1 MDLSKNNL
9 QYKVVPNMKSFLLL
23 ILSFFVI
30 SCGIN
35 NPFDDNIPYKTR
47 FDDGL
52 AFFEEDKY
60 VKASQQFNII
70 VERASHTD
78 LGDDALFFLAES
90 YFLNEDYDLALI
102 EFEKLVSRMGFSPY
116 IEKSRWR
123 ICETLM
129 LLSPNFYHDQDS
141 SRKAISQIQEFLDD
155 FPNSEYSKDADN
167 LIKELRSRLA
177 EKNMETGKLY
187 VKLKAYDSA
196 IVSYKI
202 VINDF
207 YDTKFFEEANIEVI
221 RCLSLL
227 NKKDEAEQFLIDL
240 EKNEKSVVTDSFKK
254 KALGVIK
261 NNS

>member
-1 MDLSKNNL
+1 MR
-9 QYKVVPNMKSFLLL
+9 PLL
-23 ILSFFVI
+23 ICISIFLS
-30 SCGIN
+30 SCGIS

-52 AFFEEDKY
+52 AFFEEEKY
-60 VKASQQFNII
+60 VKSSQQFNII

-141 SRKAISQIQEFLDD
+141 SLKAITQIQEFLDD
-155 FPNSEYSKDADN
+155 FPNSEYSKDADK
-167 LIKELRSRLA
+167 LINELRTRLA

-187 VKLKAYDSA
+187 IKLKAYDSA
-196 IVSYKI
+196 MTSYEIVVNEY
-202 VINDF
+202 
-207 YDTKFFEEANIEVI
+207 YDTKFFNDANMEII
-221 RCLSLL
+221 RCLVLL
-227 NKKDEAEQFLIDL
+227 KKSDEAKQFLADL
-240 EKNEKSVVTDSFKK
+240 EMNEKSIVTDEFKK
-254 KALGVIK
+254 QALSVIK
-261 NNS
+261 DNS

>member
-1 MDLSKNNL
+1 MRIILICISIFLS
-9 QYKVVPNMKSFLLL
+9 
-23 ILSFFVI
+23 
-30 SCGIN
+30 SCGIS
-35 NPFDDNIPYKTR
+35 NPFDDNIAYKTR

-52 AFFEEDKY
+52 AFFEEEKY

-90 YFLNEDYDLALI
+90 YFLNKDYDLALV

-123 ICETLM
+123 ICETLL

-141 SRKAISQIQEFLDD
+141 SKKAISQIQEFLDD
-155 FPNSEYSKDADN
+155 FPNSEYSKDADK
-167 LIKELRSRLA
+167 LINELRTRLA

-202 VINDF
+202 VINEF
-207 YDTKFFEEANIEVI
+207 YDTKFFNEANMEII
-221 RCLSLL
+221 RCLALQ
-227 NKKDEAEQFLIDL
+227 KKSDEAKQFLTDL
-240 EKNEKSVVTDSFKK
+240 EVNEKSVVTDSFKEQ
-254 KALGVIK
+254 ALSVIK
-261 NNS
+261 DNS

>member
-1 MDLSKNNL
+1 MR
-9 QYKVVPNMKSFLLL
+9 PLL
-23 ILSFFVI
+23 ICISIFLS
-30 SCGIN
+30 SCGIS

-52 AFFEEDKY
+52 AFFEEEKY
-60 VKASQQFNII
+60 VKSSQQFNII

-141 SRKAISQIQEFLDD
+141 SLKAITQIQEFLDD
-155 FPNSEYSKDADN
+155 FPNSEYSKDADK
-167 LIKELRSRLA
+167 LINELRTRLA

-187 VKLKAYDSA
+187 IKLKAYDSA
-196 IVSYKI
+196 MNSYE
-202 VINDF
+202 VVVNEY
-207 YDTKFFEEANIEVI
+207 YDTKFFNDANMEII
-221 RCLSLL
+221 RCLVLL
-227 NKKDEAEQFLIDL
+227 NKSDEAKQFLEDL
-240 EKNEKSVVTDSFKK
+240 EMNEKSIVTDTFKK
-254 KALGVIK
+254 QALSVIK
-261 NNS
+261 DNS

>member
-1 MDLSKNNL
+1 MR
-9 QYKVVPNMKSFLLL
+9 PLL
-23 ILSFFVI
+23 ICISIFLS
-30 SCGIN
+30 SCGIS

-52 AFFEEDKY
+52 AFFEEEKY
-60 VKASQQFNII
+60 VKSSQQFNII

-141 SRKAISQIQEFLDD
+141 SLKAITQIQEFLDD
-155 FPNSEYSKDADN
+155 FPNSEYSKDADK
-167 LIKELRSRLA
+167 LISELRTRLA

-187 VKLKAYDSA
+187 IKLKAYDSA
-196 IVSYKI
+196 MTSYE
-202 VINDF
+202 VVVNEY
-207 YDTKFFEEANIEVI
+207 YDTKFFNDANMEII
-221 RCLSLL
+221 RCLVLL
-227 NKKDEAEQFLIDL
+227 NKSDEAKQFLEDL
-240 EKNEKSVVTDSFKK
+240 EMNEKSIVTDTFKK
-254 KALGVIK
+254 QALSVIK
-261 NNS
+261 DNS

>member
-1 MDLSKNNL
+1 MR
-9 QYKVVPNMKSFLLL
+9 L
-23 ILSFFVI
+23 ILICISIFLS
-30 SCGIN
+30 SCGIS
-35 NPFDDNIPYKTR
+35 NPFDDNIAYKTR

-52 AFFEEDKY
+52 AFFEEEKY

-90 YFLNEDYDLALI
+90 YFLNKDYDLALV

-123 ICETLM
+123 ICETLL
-129 LLSPNFYHDQDS
+129 LLSPNFYHDQNS
-141 SRKAISQIQEFLDD
+141 SIKAISQIQEFLDD
-155 FPNSEYSKDADN
+155 FPNSEYSKDADK
-167 LIKELRSRLA
+167 LINELRTRLA

-202 VINDF
+202 VINEF
-207 YDTKFFEEANIEVI
+207 YDTKFFNEANMEII
-221 RCLSLL
+221 RCLALQ
-227 NKKDEAEQFLIDL
+227 KKSDEARQFLTDL
-240 EKNEKSVVTDSFKK
+240 EINEKSVVTDSFKEQ
-254 KALGVIK
+254 ALSVIK
-261 NNS
+261 DNS

>member
-1 MDLSKNNL
+1 MR
-9 QYKVVPNMKSFLLL
+9 LLL
-23 ILSFFVI
+23 ICISIFI
-30 SCGIN
+30 SSCGIS

-52 AFFEEDKY
+52 AFFEEEKF

-90 YFLNEDYDLALI
+90 YFLNKDYDLALI

-141 SRKAISQIQEFLDD
+141 SMKAITQIQEFLDD

-167 LIKELRSRLA
+167 LINELRTRLA

-187 VKLKAYDSA
+187 IKLKAYDSA
-196 IVSYKI
+196 MTSYEIVVNEY
-202 VINDF
+202 
-207 YDTKFFEEANIEVI
+207 YDTKFFNDANMQII
-221 RCLSLL
+221 MCLVLL
-227 NKKDEAEQFLIDL
+227 EKKDEAKQFLADL
-240 EKNEKSVVTDSFKK
+240 EMNEKSIVTDAFKK
-254 KALGVIK
+254 QALSVIK
-261 NNS
+261 DNS

>member
-1 MDLSKNNL
+1 MR
-9 QYKVVPNMKSFLLL
+9 PLL
-23 ILSFFVI
+23 ICISIFLS
-30 SCGIN
+30 SCGIS

-52 AFFEEDKY
+52 AFFEEEKY
-60 VKASQQFNII
+60 VKSSQQFNII

-141 SRKAISQIQEFLDD
+141 SLKAITQIQEFLDD
-155 FPNSEYSKDADN
+155 FPNSEYSKDADK
-167 LIKELRSRLA
+167 LINELRTRLA

-187 VKLKAYDSA
+187 IKLKAYDSA
-196 IVSYKI
+196 MTSYE
-202 VINDF
+202 VVVNEY
-207 YDTKFFEEANIEVI
+207 YDTKFFNDANM
-221 RCLSLL
+221 
-227 NKKDEAEQFLIDL
+227 
-240 EKNEKSVVTDSFKK
+240 
-254 KALGVIK
+254 
-261 NNS
+261 

>member
-1 MDLSKNNL
+1 MR
-9 QYKVVPNMKSFLLL
+9 PLL
-23 ILSFFVI
+23 ICISIFLS
-30 SCGIN
+30 SCGIS

-52 AFFEEDKY
+52 AFFEEEKY
-60 VKASQQFNII
+60 VKSSQQFNII

-123 ICETLM
+123 ICETLK

-141 SRKAISQIQEFLDD
+141 SLKAITQIQEFLDD
-155 FPNSEYSKDADN
+155 FPNSEYSKDADK
-167 LIKELRSRLA
+167 LINELRTRLA

-187 VKLKAYDSA
+187 IKLKAYDSA
-196 IVSYKI
+196 MTSYE
-202 VINDF
+202 VVVNEY
-207 YDTKFFEEANIEVI
+207 YDTKFFNDANMEII
-221 RCLSLL
+221 RCLVLL
-227 NKKDEAEQFLIDL
+227 NKSDEAKQFLEDL
-240 EKNEKSVVTDSFKK
+240 EMNEKSIVTDTFKK
-254 KALGVIK
+254 QALSVIK
-261 NNS
+261 DNS

>member
-1 MDLSKNNL
+1 MR
-9 QYKVVPNMKSFLLL
+9 L
-23 ILSFFVI
+23 ILICISIFLS
-30 SCGIN
+30 SCGIS
-35 NPFDDNIPYKTR
+35 NPFDDNIAYKTR

-52 AFFEEDKY
+52 AFFEEEKY

-90 YFLNEDYDLALI
+90 YFLNKDYDLALV

-123 ICETLM
+123 ICETLL

-141 SRKAISQIQEFLDD
+141 SKKAISQIQEFLDD
-155 FPNSEYSKDADN
+155 FPNSEYSKDADK
-167 LIKELRSRLA
+167 LISELRTRLA

-202 VINDF
+202 VINEF
-207 YDTKFFEEANIEVI
+207 YDTKFFNEANMEII
-221 RCLSLL
+221 RCLALQ
-227 NKKDEAEQFLIDL
+227 KKSDEARQFLTDL
-240 EKNEKSVVTDSFKK
+240 EINEKSVVTDLFKEQ
-254 KALGVIK
+254 ALSVIK
-261 NNS
+261 DNS

>member
-1 MDLSKNNL
+1 MR
-9 QYKVVPNMKSFLLL
+9 L
-23 ILSFFVI
+23 ILICISIFLS
-30 SCGIN
+30 SCGIS
-35 NPFDDNIPYKTR
+35 NPFDDNIAYKTR

-52 AFFEEDKY
+52 AFFEEEKY

-90 YFLNEDYDLALI
+90 YFLNKDYDLALV

-123 ICETLM
+123 ICETLL

-141 SRKAISQIQEFLDD
+141 SKKAISQIQEFLDD
-155 FPNSEYSKDADN
+155 FPNSEYSKDADK
-167 LIKELRSRLA
+167 LINELRTRLA

-202 VINDF
+202 VINEF
-207 YDTKFFEEANIEVI
+207 YDTKFFNEANMEII
-221 RCLSLL
+221 RCLALQ
-227 NKKDEAEQFLIDL
+227 KKSDEARQFLTDL
-240 EKNEKSVVTDSFKK
+240 EINEKSVVTDSFKEQ
-254 KALGVIK
+254 ALSVIK
-261 NNS
+261 DNS

>member
-1 MDLSKNNL
+1 MR
-9 QYKVVPNMKSFLLL
+9 PLL
-23 ILSFFVI
+23 ICISIFLSG
-30 SCGIN
+30 CGIS

-52 AFFEEDKY
+52 AFFEEEKY
-60 VKASQQFNII
+60 VKSSQQFNII

-141 SRKAISQIQEFLDD
+141 SLKAITQIQEFLDD
-155 FPNSEYSKDADN
+155 FPNSEYSKDADK
-167 LIKELRSRLA
+167 LINELRTRLA

-187 VKLKAYDSA
+187 IKLKAYDSA
-196 IVSYKI
+196 MTSYE
-202 VINDF
+202 VVVNEY
-207 YDTKFFEEANIEVI
+207 YDTKFFNDANMEII
-221 RCLSLL
+221 RCLVLL
-227 NKKDEAEQFLIDL
+227 NKSDEAKQFLEDL
-240 EKNEKSVVTDSFKK
+240 EMNEKSIVTDTFKK
-254 KALGVIK
+254 QALSVIK
-261 NNS
+261 DNS

>member
-1 MDLSKNNL
+1 MR
-9 QYKVVPNMKSFLLL
+9 PLL
-23 ILSFFVI
+23 ICISIFLS
-30 SCGIN
+30 SCGIS

-52 AFFEEDKY
+52 AFFEEEKY
-60 VKASQQFNII
+60 VKSSQQFNII

-141 SRKAISQIQEFLDD
+141 SLKAITQIQEFLDD
-155 FPNSEYSKDADN
+155 FPNSEYSKDADK
-167 LIKELRSRLA
+167 LINELRTRLA

-187 VKLKAYDSA
+187 IKLKAYDSA
-196 IVSYKI
+196 MTSYE
-202 VINDF
+202 VVVNEY
-207 YDTKFFEEANIEVI
+207 YDTKFFNDANMEII
-221 RCLSLL
+221 RCLVLL
-227 NKKDEAEQFLIDL
+227 NKSDEAKQFLEDL
-240 EKNEKSVVTDSFKK
+240 EMNEKSIVTDTFKK
-254 KALGVIK
+254 QALCVIK
-261 NNS
+261 DNS

>member
-1 MDLSKNNL
+1 MR
-9 QYKVVPNMKSFLLL
+9 PLL
-23 ILSFFVI
+23 ICISIFLS
-30 SCGIN
+30 SCGIS

-52 AFFEEDKY
+52 AFFEEEKY
-60 VKASQQFNII
+60 VKSSQQFNII

-141 SRKAISQIQEFLDD
+141 SLKAITQIQEFLDD
-155 FPNSEYSKDADN
+155 FPNSEYSKDADK
-167 LIKELRSRLA
+167 LINELRTRLA

-187 VKLKAYDSA
+187 IKLKAYDSA
-196 IVSYKI
+196 MTSYE
-202 VINDF
+202 VVVNEY
-207 YDTKFFEEANIEVI
+207 YDTKFFNDANMEII
-221 RCLSLL
+221 RCLVLL
-227 NKKDEAEQFLIDL
+227 NKSDEAKLFLEDL
-240 EKNEKSVVTDSFKK
+240 EMNEKSIVTDTFKK
-254 KALGVIK
+254 QALSVIK
-261 NNS
+261 DNS

>member
-1 MDLSKNNL
+1 MR
-9 QYKVVPNMKSFLLL
+9 L
-23 ILSFFVI
+23 ILICISIFLS
-30 SCGIN
+30 SCGIS
-35 NPFDDNIPYKTR
+35 NPFDDNIAYKTR

-52 AFFEEDKY
+52 AFFEEEKY

-90 YFLNEDYDLALI
+90 YFLNKDYDLALV

-123 ICETLM
+123 ICETLL

-141 SRKAISQIQEFLDD
+141 SKKAISQIQEFLDD
-155 FPNSEYSKDADN
+155 FPNSEYSKDADK
-167 LIKELRSRLA
+167 LINELRTRLA

-202 VINDF
+202 VINEF
-207 YDTKFFEEANIEVI
+207 YDTKFFNEANMEII
-221 RCLSLL
+221 RCLALQ
-227 NKKDEAEQFLIDL
+227 KKSDEAKQFLTDL
-240 EKNEKSVVTDSFKK
+240 EVNEKSVVTDSFKEQ
-254 KALGVIK
+254 ALSVIK
-261 NNS
+261 DNS

>member
-1 MDLSKNNL
+1 MRII
-9 QYKVVPNMKSFLLL
+9 L
-23 ILSFFVI
+23 ICISI
-30 SCGIN
+30 IISSCGIS

-52 AFFEEDKY
+52 AFFEEEKY

-70 VERASHTD
+70 VDRASHTD

-90 YFLNEDYDLALI
+90 YFLNKDYDLALV

-129 LLSPNFYHDQDS
+129 LLSPNFYHDQES
-141 SRKAISQIQEFLDD
+141 SKKAIAQIQEFLDD
-155 FPNSEYSKDADN
+155 FPNSEYSKDADK
-167 LIKELRSRLA
+167 LINELRTRLA

-202 VINDF
+202 VVNEF
-207 YDTKFFEEANIEVI
+207 YDTKFFNDANMEII
-221 RCLSLL
+221 RCLALQ
-227 NKKDEAEQFLIDL
+227 KKSDEAKQYLTDL
-240 EKNEKSVVTDSFKK
+240 EISEKSVVTDSFKEQ
-254 KALGVIK
+254 ALSVIRD
-261 NNS
+261 NS

>member
-1 MDLSKNNL
+1 MR
-9 QYKVVPNMKSFLLL
+9 PNFL
-23 ILSFFVI
+23 ILLPIFI
-30 SCGIN
+30 IGCGIS

-52 AFFEEDKY
+52 SFFEEGKY
-60 VKASQQFNII
+60 VKSSQQFNII

-141 SRKAISQIQEFLDD
+141 SMKAISQIQEFLDD
-155 FPNSEYSKDADN
+155 FPNSEYSKDADE
-167 LIKELRSRLA
+167 LIKGLRSRLA

-202 VINDF
+202 VINNY
-207 YDTKFFEEANIEVI
+207 YDTKFFEDANIEVI

-227 NKKDEAEQFLIDL
+227 DKNDEAEQFLIDL
-240 EKNEKSVVTDSFKK
+240 ESNENSIVTESFKN
-254 KALGVIK
+254 KALNVI
-261 NNS
+261 NDNS

>member
-1 MDLSKNNL
+1 MR
-9 QYKVVPNMKSFLLL
+9 L
-23 ILSFFVI
+23 ILFYISI
-30 SCGIN
+30 LLSSCGIS
-35 NPFDDNIPYKTR
+35 NPFDDNIAYKTR

-52 AFFEEDKY
+52 AFFEEEKY

-70 VERASHTD
+70 VDRASHTD

-90 YFLNEDYDLALI
+90 YFLNKDYDLALV

-129 LLSPNFYHDQDS
+129 LLSPNFYHDQES
-141 SRKAISQIQEFLDD
+141 SKKAIAQIQDFLDD
-155 FPNSEYSKDADN
+155 FPNSEYSKDADK
-167 LIKELRSRLA
+167 LINELRTRLA

-202 VINDF
+202 VVNEF
-207 YDTKFFEEANIEVI
+207 YDTKFFNDANMEII
-221 RCLSLL
+221 RCLALQ
-227 NKKDEAEQFLIDL
+227 KKSDEAKQYLTDL
-240 EKNEKSVVTDSFKK
+240 EINEKSVITDSFKEQ
-254 KALGVIK
+254 ALSVIK
-261 NNS
+261 DNS

>member
-1 MDLSKNNL
+1 MR
-9 QYKVVPNMKSFLLL
+9 L
-23 ILSFFVI
+23 ILFCISI
-30 SCGIN
+30 LLSSCGIS

-47 FDDGL
+47 FDNGL
-52 AFFEEDKY
+52 AFFEEENY

-70 VERASHTD
+70 VDRASHTD

-90 YFLNEDYDLALI
+90 YFLNKDYDLALV

-129 LLSPNFYHDQDS
+129 LLSPNFYHDQES
-141 SRKAISQIQEFLDD
+141 SKKAISQIQEFLDD
-155 FPNSEYSKDADN
+155 FPDSEYSKDADK
-167 LIKELRSRLA
+167 LINELRTRLA

-202 VINDF
+202 VVNEF
-207 YDTKFFEEANIEVI
+207 YDTKFFNDANMEII
-221 RCLSLL
+221 RCLALQ
-227 NKKDEAEQFLIDL
+227 KKSDEAKQYLTDL
-240 EKNEKSVVTDSFKK
+240 EINEKSVVTDSFKEQ
-254 KALGVIK
+254 ALSVIK
-261 NNS
+261 DNS

>member
-1 MDLSKNNL
+1 MR
-9 QYKVVPNMKSFLLL
+9 PLL
-23 ILSFFVI
+23 ICISIFLS
-30 SCGIN
+30 SCGIS

-52 AFFEEDKY
+52 AFFEEEKY
-60 VKASQQFNII
+60 VKSSQQFNII

-141 SRKAISQIQEFLDD
+141 SLKAITQIQEFLDD
-155 FPNSEYSKDADN
+155 FPNSEYSKGADK
-167 LIKELRSRLA
+167 LINELRTRLA

-187 VKLKAYDSA
+187 IKLKAYDSA
-196 IVSYKI
+196 MNSYE
-202 VINDF
+202 VVVNEY
-207 YDTKFFEEANIEVI
+207 YDTKFFNDANMEII
-221 RCLSLL
+221 KCLVLL
-227 NKKDEAEQFLIDL
+227 NKSDEAKQFLEDL
-240 EKNEKSVVTDSFKK
+240 EMNEKSIVTDTFKK
-254 KALGVIK
+254 QALSVIK
-261 NNS
+261 DNS

>member
-1 MDLSKNNL
+1 MR
-9 QYKVVPNMKSFLLL
+9 L
-23 ILSFFVI
+23 ILFCISILFF
-30 SCGIN
+30 SCGIS
-35 NPFDDNIPYKTR
+35 NPFDDNIAYKTR

-52 AFFEEDKY
+52 AFFEEENY

-70 VERASHTD
+70 VDRASHTD

-90 YFLNEDYDLALI
+90 YFLNKDYDLALV

-129 LLSPNFYHDQDS
+129 LLSPNFYHDQES
-141 SRKAISQIQEFLDD
+141 SKKAISQIQEFLDD
-155 FPNSEYSKDADN
+155 FPDSEYSKDADK
-167 LIKELRSRLA
+167 LINELRTRLA

-202 VINDF
+202 VVNEF
-207 YDTKFFEEANIEVI
+207 YDTKFFNDANMEII
-221 RCLSLL
+221 RCLALQ
-227 NKKDEAEQFLIDL
+227 KKSDEAKQYLTDL
-240 EKNEKSVVTDSFKK
+240 EINEKSVVTDSFKEQ
-254 KALGVIK
+254 ALSVIK
-261 NNS
+261 DNS

>member
-1 MDLSKNNL
+1 MRPILLISL
-9 QYKVVPNMKSFLLL
+9 SFL
-23 ILSFFVI
+23 IG
-30 SCGIN
+30 CGIS

-52 AFFEEDKY
+52 AFFEEEKY
-60 VKASQQFNII
+60 VKSSQQFNII

-90 YFLNEDYDLALI
+90 YYLNEDYDLALI

-141 SRKAISQIQEFLDD
+141 SVKAISQIQEFLDD
-155 FPNSEYSKDADN
+155 FPNSEFSKDADK
-167 LIKELRSRLA
+167 LINDLRTRLA

-196 IVSYKI
+196 IVSYQK
-202 VINDF
+202 VVSEY
-207 YDTKFFEEANIEVI
+207 YDTKFFKDANMEII
-221 RCLSLL
+221 RCLALQ
-227 NKKDEAEQFLIDL
+227 NKKDEAEQFLTNL
-240 EKNEKSVVTDSFKK
+240 ELNEKSVVTNAFKDE
-254 KALGVIK
+254 ALSVIK
-261 NNS
+261 DNS

>member
-1 MDLSKNNL
+1 MR
-9 QYKVVPNMKSFLLL
+9 L
-23 ILSFFVI
+23 ILFCISI
-30 SCGIN
+30 LLSSCGIS
-35 NPFDDNIPYKTR
+35 NPFDDNIAYKTR

-52 AFFEEDKY
+52 AFFEEEKY

-70 VERASHTD
+70 VDRASHTD

-90 YFLNEDYDLALI
+90 YFLNKDYDLALV

-129 LLSPNFYHDQDS
+129 LLSPNFYHDQES
-141 SRKAISQIQEFLDD
+141 SKKAISQIQEFLDD
-155 FPNSEYSKDADN
+155 FPNSEYSKDADK
-167 LIKELRSRLA
+167 LINELRTRLA

-202 VINDF
+202 VVNEF
-207 YDTKFFEEANIEVI
+207 YDTKFFNDANMEII
-221 RCLSLL
+221 RCLALQ
-227 NKKDEAEQFLIDL
+227 KKSDEAKQYLTDL
-240 EKNEKSVVTDSFKK
+240 EINEKSVVTDSFKEQ
-254 KALGVIK
+254 ALSVIK
-261 NNS
+261 DNS

>member
-1 MDLSKNNL
+1 MR
-9 QYKVVPNMKSFLLL
+9 LLTICISI
-23 ILSFFVI
+23 ILSG
-30 SCGIN
+30 CGIS

-52 AFFEEDKY
+52 AFFEEEKF

-141 SRKAISQIQEFLDD
+141 SIKAITQIQEFLDD
-155 FPNSEYSKDADN
+155 FPNSEYSKDADK
-167 LIKELRSRLA
+167 LINELRTRLA

-187 VKLKAYDSA
+187 IKLKAYDSA
-196 IVSYKI
+196 MTSYEIVVNEY
-202 VINDF
+202 
-207 YDTKFFEEANIEVI
+207 YDTKFFNDANMEII
-221 RCLSLL
+221 RCLVLL
-227 NKKDEAEQFLIDL
+227 KKSDEAKQFLADL
-240 EKNEKSVVTDSFKK
+240 EMNEKSIVTDEFKK
-254 KALGVIK
+254 QALSVIK
-261 NNS
+261 DNS

>member
-1 MDLSKNNL
+1 MRLFLICISIFLS
-9 QYKVVPNMKSFLLL
+9 
-23 ILSFFVI
+23 
-30 SCGIN
+30 SCGIS

-47 FDDGL
+47 FDNGL
-52 AFFEEDKY
+52 AFFEEEKF

-90 YFLNEDYDLALI
+90 YFLNKDYDLALI

-141 SRKAISQIQEFLDD
+141 SLKAITQIQEFLDD
-155 FPNSEYSKDADN
+155 FPNSEYSKDADK
-167 LIKELRSRLA
+167 LINELRTRLA

-187 VKLKAYDSA
+187 IKLKAYDSA
-196 IVSYKI
+196 MTSYE
-202 VINDF
+202 VVVNEY
-207 YDTKFFEEANIEVI
+207 YDTKFFNDANMEII
-221 RCLSLL
+221 RCLVLL
-227 NKKDEAEQFLIDL
+227 NKSDEAKQFLEDL
-240 EKNEKSVVTDSFKK
+240 EMNEKSIVTDTFKK
-254 KALGVIK
+254 QALSVIK
-261 NNS
+261 DNS

>member
-1 MDLSKNNL
+1 MR
-9 QYKVVPNMKSFLLL
+9 L
-23 ILSFFVI
+23 ILFYISIFLS
-30 SCGIN
+30 SCGIS
-35 NPFDDNIPYKTR
+35 NPFDDNIAYKTR

-52 AFFEEDKY
+52 AFFEEEKY

-70 VERASHTD
+70 VDRASHTD

-90 YFLNEDYDLALI
+90 YFLNKDYDLALV

-129 LLSPNFYHDQDS
+129 LLSPNFYHDQES
-141 SRKAISQIQEFLDD
+141 SKKAISQIQEFLDD
-155 FPNSEYSKDADN
+155 FPNSEYSKDADK
-167 LIKELRSRLA
+167 LISELRTRLA

-202 VINDF
+202 VVNEF
-207 YDTKFFEEANIEVI
+207 YDTKFFNDANMEII
-221 RCLSLL
+221 RCLALQ
-227 NKKDEAEQFLIDL
+227 KKSDEAKQYLTDL
-240 EKNEKSVVTDSFKK
+240 EINEKSVITDSFKEQ
-254 KALGVIK
+254 ALSVIK
-261 NNS
+261 DNS